1 MVKKKSSKQTIVI
14 IILCILLAISIAFG
28 ITYSFYNGKSDLV
41 SGTITTAN
49 LKLELKGSD
58 QSGNTT
64 DFSISAPCDNLVPG
78 NQLYNSALNIRNGSS
93 VKTYMTVVCSLT
105 ASKNGTDISDQL
117 TNVPA
122 IDFVLDKLPSAWAPI
137 TYKCKNVENTSY
149 RCLVGINPFEG
160 RGTQDWSVINV
171 LQQNSLTLPG
181 QEWKNELMGCD
192 ITISITA
199 YAIQAEGIVESDAE
213 LQDAI
218 NKGDVQKQAQIIA
231 GKVLTICGLDAT
243 RS

>member
-49 LKLELKGSD
+49 LKLELKGAD
-58 QSGNTT
+58 PSGNTT

-93 VKTYMTVVCSLT
+93 VETYMTVVCSLS
-105 ASKNGTDISDQL
+105 ASKNGVDISSQL

-122 IDFVLDKLPSAWAPI
+122 IDFIQEKLPSAWTPI
-137 TYKCKNVENTSY
+137 TYTCKNVANTSY

-160 RGTQDWSVINV
+160 RGTQDWTVINV
-171 LQQNSLTLPG
+171 LQQNSISLPG
-181 QEWKNELMGCD
+181 HEWKDELQGCD

-199 YAIQAEGIVESDAE
+199 YAIQADGIVEDDVE
-213 LQDAI
+213 LQEAI
-218 NKGDVQKQAQIIA
+218 NRGDVQKQAQIIA
-231 GKVLTICGLDAT
+231 TKVLTICGVDAED
-243 RS
+243 